1 MIPGESFYRDKGS
14 TDNCKAER
22 WPWKTIGESKMENLQ
37 LTQHFQS
44 DEFWCSCGCG
54 KEGPN
59 GNHISQ
65 SLVLKLEIVR
75 TAINKP
81 MKINSGIR
89 CLEYNRSIKSSD
101 TSSHIKCVAADISCT
116 QMSDRHLLMS
126 HLPKLFERIGI
137 HKDFIH
143 VDIDTDKRRGIF
155 VYDDPRVTDRSVE
168 RILNRQ
174 GSDPHSFLKSE

>member
-1 MIPGESFYRDKGS
+1 MIPGETYYR
-14 TDNCKAER
+14 E
-22 WPWKTIGESKMENLQ
+22 IGERLRYKTGENKMENSW

-54 KEGPN
+54 NEGPN

-81 MKINSGIR
+81 MQINSGIR
-89 CLEYNRSIKSSD
+89 CLKYNRSIGSSD
-101 TSSHIKCVAADISCT
+101 TSSHIKCIAADISCT

-126 HLPKLFERIGI
+126 HLPKLFDRIGI

-143 VDIDTDKRRGIF
+143 VDIDTDKRKGIF
-155 VYDDPRVTDRSVE
+155 VYAGRSSSAE
-168 RILNRQ
+168 RILHRQ

>member
-1 MIPGESFYRDKGS
+1 MIPGETYYR
-14 TDNCKAER
+14 E
-22 WPWKTIGESKMENLQ
+22 IGERLRYKTGENKMENSW

-54 KEGPN
+54 NEGPN

-89 CLEYNRSIKSSD
+89 CLEYNRSIGSSD
-101 TSSHIKCVAADISCT
+101 TSSHIKCIAADISCT

-126 HLPKLFERIGI
+126 HLPKLFDRIGI

-143 VDIDTDKRRGIF
+143 VDIDTDKRIGIF
-155 VYDDPRVTDRSVE
+155 VYSAGTHTGNV
-168 RILNRQ
+168 
-174 GSDPHSFLKSE
+174 

>member
-1 MIPGESFYRDKGS
+1 MIPGETFYRDIGERLR
-14 TDNCKAER
+14 CK
-22 WPWKTIGESKMENLQ
+22 IGESKMENLQ

-89 CLEYNRSIKSSD
+89 CLKHNRSIGSSD

-126 HLPKLFERIGI
+126 HLPKLFDRIGI

-143 VDIDTDKRRGIF
+143 VDIDTDKRKGIF
-155 VYDDPRVTDRSVE
+155 VYAGRSASPE
-168 RILNRQ
+168 RTLNRQ

>member
-137 HKDFIH
+137 HKNFIH

-155 VYDDPRVTDRSVE
+155 VYDDPRVTDRSVK

>member
-1 MIPGESFYRDKGS
+1 MIPGETFYRDIGERLR
-14 TDNCKAER
+14 CK
-22 WPWKTIGESKMENLQ
+22 IGESKMENLQ

-89 CLEYNRSIKSSD
+89 CLKYNRSIKSSD

-155 VYDDPRVTDRSVE
+155 VYNDPRVTDRSVE

>member
-1 MIPGESFYRDKGS
+1 MIPGETFYRD
-14 TDNCKAER
+14 
-22 WPWKTIGESKMENLQ
+22 IGERLRCKTGESQMENLQ
-37 LTQHFQS
+37 LTAHFQS

-54 KEGPN
+54 NEGPN

-89 CLEYNRSIKSSD
+89 CLKHNRSIGSSD
-101 TSSHIKCVAADISCT
+101 TSSHIKCIAADISCT

-155 VYDDPRVTDRSVE
+155 VYNDPRVTDRSVE

>member
-1 MIPGESFYRDKGS
+1 MIPGETYYREIGEKLR
-14 TDNCKAER
+14 CK
-22 WPWKTIGESKMENLQ
+22 TGESKMENLQ
-37 LTQHFQS
+37 LTAHFQS

-54 KEGPN
+54 NEGPN

-81 MKINSGIR
+81 MQINSGIR
-89 CLEYNRSIKSSD
+89 CLKHNRSIGSSD

-155 VYDDPRVTDRSVE
+155 VYSDRSASVE
-168 RILNRQ
+168 RTLHRQ

>member
-1 MIPGESFYRDKGS
+1 MIPGETFYRDIGERLR
-14 TDNCKAER
+14 CK
-22 WPWKTIGESKMENLQ
+22 IGESKMENLQ

-155 VYDDPRVTDRSVE
+155 VYNDPRVTDRSVE

-174 GSDPHSFLKSE
+174 GSDPHSFLKVVHPE

>member
-1 MIPGESFYRDKGS
+1 MIPGETFYRDIG
-14 TDNCKAER
+14 ER
-22 WPWKTIGESKMENLQ
+22 LRYKTGESKMENLQ
-37 LTQHFQS
+37 LTAHFQS

-81 MKINSGIR
+81 MQINSGIR
-89 CLEYNRSIKSSD
+89 CLKHNRSIGSSD

-116 QMSDRHLLMS
+116 QMSYRHLLMS
-126 HLPKLFERIGI
+126 HLPKLFDRIGI

-143 VDIDTDKRRGIF
+143 VDIDTDKGKGIF
-155 VYDDPRVTDRSVE
+155 VY
-168 RILNRQ
+168 
-174 GSDPHSFLKSE
+174 

>member
-1 MIPGESFYRDKGS
+1 MIPGETYYR
-14 TDNCKAER
+14 E
-22 WPWKTIGESKMENLQ
+22 IGERLRYKTGENKMENLQ

-155 VYDDPRVTDRSVE
+155 VYNDPRVTDRSVE

>member
-1 MIPGESFYRDKGS
+1 MIPGETYYR
-14 TDNCKAER
+14 E
-22 WPWKTIGESKMENLQ
+22 IGERLRYKTGENKMENLQ

-155 VYDDPRVTDRSVE
+155 VYADRTVSAE
-168 RILNRQ
+168 RTLHRQ

>member
-1 MIPGESFYRDKGS
+1 MIPGETFYR
-14 TDNCKAER
+14 E
-22 WPWKTIGESKMENLQ
+22 IGERLRCKTGENKMENLW

-59 GNHISQ
+59 GNKVSQ

-89 CLEYNRSIKSSD
+89 CLKYNRSIGSSD

-155 VYDDPRVTDRSVE
+155 VYADRTVSAE
-168 RILNRQ
+168 RTLNRQ

>member
-1 MIPGESFYRDKGS
+1 MIPGETFYRDIGERLR
-14 TDNCKAER
+14 CK
-22 WPWKTIGESKMENLQ
+22 TGESKMENLQ
-37 LTQHFQS
+37 LTAHFQS

-59 GNHISQ
+59 ENHISQ

-89 CLEYNRSIKSSD
+89 CLEYNRSIGSSD

-155 VYDDPRVTDRSVE
+155 VYNDPRVTDRSVE

-174 GSDPHSFLKSE
+174 GSDPHSFLKVVHPE

>member
-1 MIPGESFYRDKGS
+1 MIPGESFYIGKGS

-155 VYDDPRVTDRSVE
+155 VYNDPRVTDRSVE

>member
-1 MIPGESFYRDKGS
+1 MIPGETFYRDIGERLR
-14 TDNCKAER
+14 CK
-22 WPWKTIGESKMENLQ
+22 TGESKMENLQ

-155 VYDDPRVTDRSVE
+155 VYNDPRVTDRSVE

>member
-1 MIPGESFYRDKGS
+1 MIPGESFYRDIGERLR
-14 TDNCKAER
+14 CK
-22 WPWKTIGESKMENLQ
+22 IGESKMENLQ

-155 VYDDPRVTDRSVE
+155 VYADRTVSAE
-168 RILNRQ
+168 RTLNRQ

>member
-1 MIPGESFYRDKGS
+1 MIPGETFYREIGKRLE
-14 TDNCKAER
+14 CK
-22 WPWKTIGESKMENLQ
+22 TGENKMENLQ
-37 LTQHFQS
+37 LTAHFQS

-59 GNHISQ
+59 ENKISQ
-65 SLVLKLEIVR
+65 PLVLKLEIVR

-89 CLEYNRSIKSSD
+89 CLKYNRSIGSSD

-126 HLPKLFERIGI
+126 HLPKLFDRIGI

-143 VDIDTDKRRGIF
+143 VDIDTDKRKGIF
-155 VYDDPRVTDRSVE
+155 VYAGRSASPE
-168 RILNRQ
+168 RTLNRQ

>member
-1 MIPGESFYRDKGS
+1 MIPGETFYRDIGERLR
-14 TDNCKAER
+14 CK
-22 WPWKTIGESKMENLQ
+22 IGESKMENLQ

-155 VYDDPRVTDRSVE
+155 VYNDPRVTDRSVE

>member
-1 MIPGESFYRDKGS
+1 MIPGESFYIGKGS

-137 HKDFIH
+137 HKNFIH

-155 VYDDPRVTDRSVE
+155 VYNDPRVTDRSVE

>member
-1 MIPGESFYRDKGS
+1 MIPGETFYR
-14 TDNCKAER
+14 E
-22 WPWKTIGESKMENLQ
+22 IGERLECKTGENKMENSW

-59 GNHISQ
+59 ENHISQ
-65 SLVLKLEIVR
+65 SLVLKLEILR

-89 CLEYNRSIKSSD
+89 CLKYNRSIGSSD
-101 TSSHIKCVAADISCT
+101 TSSHIKCIAADISCT

-155 VYDDPRVTDRSVE
+155 VYADRTVSAE
-168 RILNRQ
+168 RTLNRQ

>member
-1 MIPGESFYRDKGS
+1 MIPGESFYIGKGS
-14 TDNCKAER
+14 TDNCRAER
-22 WPWKTIGESKMENLQ
+22 WPWKTGEIKMENLQ

-155 VYDDPRVTDRSVE
+155 VYADRTVSAE
-168 RILNRQ
+168 RTLHRQ

>member
-1 MIPGESFYRDKGS
+1 MIPGESFYIGKGS

>member
-1 MIPGESFYRDKGS
+1 MIPGETYYREI
-14 TDNCKAER
+14 AER
-22 WPWKTIGESKMENLQ
+22 LRNEKAGEIKMENLQ
-37 LTQHFQS
+37 LTAHFQS

-54 KEGPN
+54 NEGPN

-89 CLEYNRSIKSSD
+89 CLKHNRSIGSSD

-155 VYDDPRVTDRSVE
+155 VYNDPRVTDRSAE
-168 RILNRQ
+168 RTVNRQ

>member
-1 MIPGESFYRDKGS
+1 MIPGETFYREIGEKLKDE
-14 TDNCKAER
+14 KA
-22 WPWKTIGESKMENLQ
+22 GESKMENLQ
-37 LTQHFQS
+37 LTAHFQS

-59 GNHISQ
+59 ENKVSQ

-89 CLEYNRSIKSSD
+89 CLKHNRSIGSSD

-126 HLPKLFERIGI
+126 HLPKLFDRIGI

-155 VYDDPRVTDRSVE
+155 VYAGRSASPE
-168 RILNRQ
+168 RTLHRQ

>member
-1 MIPGESFYRDKGS
+1 MIPGETYYREIGEKL
-14 TDNCKAER
+14 R
-22 WPWKTIGESKMENLQ
+22 YKTGESKMENLQ
-37 LTQHFQS
+37 LTAHFQS

-59 GNHISQ
+59 ENHISQ

-81 MKINSGIR
+81 MQINSGIR
-89 CLEYNRSIKSSD
+89 CLKYNRSIGSSD

-126 HLPKLFERIGI
+126 HLPKLFDRIGI

-143 VDIDTDKRRGIF
+143 VDIDTDKRKGIF
-155 VYDDPRVTDRSVE
+155 VYAGRSSSVE
-168 RILNRQ
+168 RTLHRQ

>member
-1 MIPGESFYRDKGS
+1 MIPGETFYRDIG
-14 TDNCKAER
+14 ER
-22 WPWKTIGESKMENLQ
+22 LRYKTGESKMENLQ
-37 LTQHFQS
+37 LTAHFQS

-54 KEGPN
+54 NEGPN

-81 MKINSGIR
+81 MQINSGIR
-89 CLEYNRSIKSSD
+89 CLKYNQSIGSSD
-101 TSSHIKCVAADISCT
+101 TSSHIKCIAADISCT

-126 HLPKLFERIGI
+126 HLPKLFDRIGI

-143 VDIDTDKRRGIF
+143 VDIDTDKRKGIF
-155 VYDDPRVTDRSVE
+155 VYAGRSASPE
-168 RILNRQ
+168 RTLNRQ